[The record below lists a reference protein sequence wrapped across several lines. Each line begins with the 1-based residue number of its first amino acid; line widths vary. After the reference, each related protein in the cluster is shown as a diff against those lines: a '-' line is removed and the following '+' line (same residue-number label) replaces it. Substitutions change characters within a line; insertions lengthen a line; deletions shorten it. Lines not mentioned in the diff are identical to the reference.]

1 MSRTKRENGRSYR
14 WSPGLGEWVEVKEPT
29 DKSKPTSSAK
39 RQRETAFTQVM
50 LNPAAI
56 AFKVTRSQAA
66 FVWVWLQYEV
76 WRTKSAVVTITNAAL
91 TPYGITRWTKY
102 RALQAYAKA
111 GLINILRDGKRAIV
125 VEVLACK

>member
-1 MSRTKRENGRSYR
+1 MNKIKRDGGKAYMY
-14 WSPGLGEWVEVKEPT
+14 SPSAKKWVEVEEPIG
-29 DKSKPTSSAK
+29 DSKPAPSAK
-39 RQRETAFTQVM
+39 RQREAAFTQVM

-76 WRTKSAVVTITNAAL
+76 WRTRNAVVTITNAAL

-102 RALQAYAKA
+102 RALHAYAQA
-111 GLINILRDGKRAIV
+111 GLIRIVRDGKRAIV
-125 VEVLACK
+125 VEVLP